1 MKRSII
7 TLVAGGMVSA
17 AALGGGA
24 ALAGSDHAGD
34 QAEIALFQN
43 AAHDI
48 RAAIAAAEGAT
59 SGKAVEAEFTEEDGA
74 PLWEVKTVAGT
85 TRAEVNVDPAT
96 GQVVHTK
103 DKDDDAGSTDAVTPE
118 MLGAPLVDLV
128 TKAEA
133 EGGGKVMSIDY
144 EHENGQAVGV
154 EVEIVNADGTV
165 HEFLMNPAD
174 GKLTPLVAGQDG
186 DEGDETGEDGN

>member
-7 TLVAGGMVSA
+7 TLVAGGMAAA

-43 AAHDI
+43 AAHDL
-48 RAAIAAAEGAT
+48 RAAIATAEGAT
-59 SGKAVEAEFTEEDGA
+59 GGKAVEAEFTEKDGA

-85 TRAEVNVDPAT
+85 KHAEVRVDATT
-96 GQVVHTK
+96 GQVVTTK
-103 DKDDDAGSTDAVTPE
+103 DKGDVADEKNPVTPD
-118 MLGAPLVDLV
+118 MLGAPLADLV

-144 EHENGQAVGV
+144 EHGKTAGI
-154 EVEIVNADGTV
+154 EVEIVKADGSV
-165 HEFLMNPAD
+165 HEFLLNSAD
-174 GKLTPLVAGQDG
+174 GKLTPVVAGQDN
-186 DEGDETGEDGN
+186 DEGGEDGN